1 MITSFY
7 ARENNKKKKLAV
19 PPDNSSTKDYENF
32 FGEHETIFS
41 FKTNRLLPVMNICE
55 MSDSNGY
62 KELAEYKAT
71 IIELASC
78 NLPIFH
84 HDRAWLDSDSE
95 EGEEVVN
102 DITDTMRCPCNKN
115 DGEVHVKYKFD
126 SKGGLYVCNGYMNQ
140 VAIDFNEKFY
150 YMATCKNNGKMPNWQ
165 LEKIK
170 DLQIKIDQLKR
181 DGGSKK
187 MVRRLRSRLD
197 EKQIE
202 IINILENHRKEISEK
217 DQERAL
223 LKSRFDQ
230 KQLEIDTLQNEIK
243 KLKNDINN
251 LELKNTLLSKSKRNI
266 EKYVQTRSM
275 TCTGCDC
282 PFLRSEWGAVL
293 NCGHI
298 LCLKKC
304 AKRMFGDKDYHDPV
318 YPLRMYSKD
327 GRQSCP
333 QCSEMSEFC
342 TACVFQ

>member
-7 ARENNKKKKLAV
+7 AKEDKKKRQLPV
-19 PPDNSSTKDYENF
+19 PPDNSFSTKDYENF
-32 FGEHETIFS
+32 FRKHETIYS

-55 MSDSNGY
+55 MSDCNGY
-62 KELAEYKAT
+62 KELAEYKAS

-84 HDRAWLDSDSE
+84 HDRAWLDSDD
-95 EGEEVVN
+95 EGEVN

-140 VAIDFNEKFY
+140 VAIEINEKFY

-165 LEKIK
+165 LKIK
-170 DLQIKIDQLKR
+170 DLELKIDQLKR
-181 DGGSKK
+181 DGGPKK

-202 IINILENHRKEISEK
+202 IINILENHRKEINRR
-217 DQERAL
+217 DQQRAL
-223 LKSRFDQ
+223 VETRVDQ
-230 KQLEIDTLQNEIK
+230 KQLEIDTLQNQIK
-243 KLKNDINN
+243 KMNKDINN

-275 TCTGCDC
+275 TCTGCDY

-304 AKRMFGDKDYHDPV
+304 AKRMFDDDDEYHDPV
-318 YPLRMYSKD
+318 YPLRMYSKN